1 MGSTS
6 SMTSLNMRL
15 PSTIKTK
22 IEARAKGQHRSTS
35 DQARRYLELALT
47 AEDNPDLPFSFIAK
61 IVEGLAES
69 EAGLVEPLE
78 WNAE

>member
-1 MGSTS
+1 METRS
-6 SMTSLNMRL
+6 SIASLNMRL
-15 PSTIKTK
+15 PSTVKTR
-22 IEARAKGQHRSTS
+22 IAARAKGQHRSTS

-47 AEDNPDLPFSFIAK
+47 AEDNPDLSFSFIAK

-69 EAGLVEPLE
+69 EAGLGEPLE